1 MKMDEPQD
9 HRDER
14 ILILAPTGRD
24 AAMTV
29 RYLLEAGLRAEA
41 CDHIEALCDEAREG
55 TGMIFLTG
63 EALTTEALR
72 CLVELLA
79 QQPAWSDIPFVVL
92 TSGGGETPANTEAL
106 AALSE
111 AGNVT
116 LIERPVRL
124 MTLMSTVRAALRAR
138 QRQYEVRAHLA
149 AEWRAKQ
156 ALEQSEEKYRG
167 LLENA
172 NDIIYSHDLQGN
184 YLTINRACAEVTGY
198 TREEILGGLNIAQVV
213 VPEHL
218 ELAKR
223 MTELKLRD
231 PSPTVYEIDINTKDG
246 RRLTLEVSTRVSQRE
261 GHGTIIEG
269 IARDVTERK
278 RAEEAVR
285 ESERQLRTLANA
297 VPLLAWMA
305 EPDGHIFWYNQR
317 WYDYTGTRPEE
328 MRGWGW
334 QSVHNPEVLPLVL
347 ERWRA
352 SIMSGEPFEME
363 FPLKSAGGEF
373 RSFLTRVTPLR
384 DEQGR
389 VVRWFGTNTDVEE
402 LRRALKQAED
412 ANRMKDEFLATLSHE
427 LRTPLTSILGWA
439 RMLSNRQLDEANTAR
454 ALETIERNAK
464 AQSQLIEDILDV
476 SRVITGKLRLEV
488 QSIDLAAV
496 IESSIDAVLP
506 AAEAKGIRLQRVLD
520 SGASMVSGD
529 PARLQQVIW
538 NLLSNAIK
546 FTPRDGR
553 VQVKLERI
561 NSHVEIIVRDD
572 GQGIS
577 PDVLPFIFE
586 RFRQADSTMTRA
598 HGGLGL
604 GLAIVRHLV
613 EMHGGT
619 VEVESAGEGLGATF
633 TVKLPLVV
641 VRSFNARRASDAER
655 VHPTAS
661 NGSPF
666 NCPPEL
672 DGLRLLVV
680 DDEEDT
686 RTLLK
691 MVLEKCGASVTTVSS
706 AREAIAALKRTRP
719 HVLISDLGMPE
730 EDGYALIK
738 KVRALPEEEG
748 GKTPSA
754 ALTAYARVE
763 DRMKVLRSGFQIHIP
778 KPVEPAELVA
788 VVANLA
794 GRILK

>member
-1 MKMDEPQD
+1 MKMAEPQD
-9 HRDER
+9 NRDDR
-14 ILILAPTGRD
+14 ILILAPIGRD
-24 AAMTV
+24 ATLTA
-29 RYLLEAGLRAEA
+29 RYFLDAGLRAEA
-41 CDHIEALCDEAREG
+41 CDHIEELCEKMREG
-55 TGMIFLTG
+55 AGMIFLTG
-63 EALTTEALR
+63 EALTFGAMR
-72 CLVELLA
+72 CLVESLA
-79 QQPAWSDIPFVVL
+79 EQPAWSDIPLIVL
-92 TSGGGETPANTEAL
+92 TSGGGETPINTEVL

-124 MTLMSTVRAALRAR
+124 MTLMSAVRSALRAR
-138 QRQYEVRAHLA
+138 HRQYDVR
-149 AEWRAKQ
+149 
-156 ALEQSEEKYRG
+156 
-167 LLENA
+167 
-172 NDIIYSHDLQGN
+172 
-184 YLTINRACAEVTGY
+184 
-198 TREEILGGLNIAQVV
+198 
-213 VPEHL
+213 EHL
-218 ELAKR
+218 EA
-223 MTELKLRD
+223 E
-231 PSPTVYEIDINTKDG
+231 
-246 RRLTLEVSTRVSQRE
+246 RRSKKALEESE
-261 GHGTIIEG
+261 
-269 IARDVTERK
+269 A
-278 RAEEAVR
+278 AVR
-285 ESERQLRTLANA
+285 ESERQLHTLINA
-297 VPLLAWMA
+297 LPLLAWMA

-317 WYDYTGTRPEE
+317 WYDYTGTTPQE
-328 MRGWGW
+328 MEGWGW
-334 QSVHNPEVLPLVL
+334 QSVHDPEILPRVL

-352 SIMSGEPFEME
+352 SITSGELFEME
-363 FPLKSAGGEF
+363 FPLKSADGEF
-373 RSFLTRVTPLR
+373 RSFLTRVTPFR
-384 DEQGR
+384 DEHGR
-389 VVRWFGTNTDVEE
+389 VVRWFGTNTDVED

-439 RMLSNRQLDEANTAR
+439 RMLTAKQLDEANTAR

-488 QSIDLAAV
+488 QPVDLTEV

-506 AAEAKGIRLQRVLD
+506 AAEAKGIRIQRVLD
-520 SGASMVSGD
+520 SGASMVAGD
-529 PARLQQVIW
+529 PRRLQQVIW

-561 NSHVEIIVRDD
+561 SSHVEIVVADN

-577 PDVLPFIFE
+577 PDVLPFVFE
-586 RFRQADSTMTRA
+586 RFRQADSTTTRA

-619 VEVESAGEGLGATF
+619 VEVESLGEGHGSTF
-633 TVKLPLVV
+633 TVKLPLVAM
-641 VRSFNARRASDAER
+641 RSLDVRRASDAER

-691 MVLEKCGASVTTVSS
+691 TVLEKCGASVITVTS
-706 AREAIAALKRTRP
+706 AHEALAALKELRP
-719 HVLISDLGMPE
+719 DVLISDLGMPE
-730 EDGYALIK
+730 VDGYDLIK
-738 KVRALPEEEG
+738 KVRALAEEEG
-748 GKTPSA
+748 GQTPSA
-754 ALTAYARVE
+754 ALTAYARLE

>member
-1 MKMDEPQD
+1 MYEPQD
-9 HRDER
+9 NRDER
-14 ILILAPTGRD
+14 ILILAPIGRD
-24 AAMTV
+24 AAMTA
-29 RYLLEAGLRAEA
+29 RHLQEAGLRSEV
-41 CDHIEALCDEAREG
+41 CVDIEEVCEEARAG
-55 TGMIFLTG
+55 VGMIFLTG
-63 EALTTEALR
+63 EALTFEAMQCLR
-72 CLVELLA
+72 ESLA
-79 QQPAWSDIPFVVL
+79 GQPAWSDIPLVVL
-92 TSGGGETPANTEAL
+92 TSGDSETPANTGML
-106 AALSE
+106 AALGE

-124 MTLMSTVRAALRAR
+124 MTLMSAVKSALRAR
-138 QRQYEVRAHLA
+138 QRQYDVREHLA
-149 AEWRAKQ
+149 AERRAKE
-156 ALEQSEEKYRG
+156 ALGGSEQRLRIALDAAQLGTWQLDLATNHMECTPRCAANFG
-167 LLENA
+167 LPADGEFTYEQLIGIVHPA
-172 NDIIYSHDLQGN
+172 DRD
-184 YLTINRACAEVTGY
+184 RVRAEVERALAERDLYQAEYRVIWDDGSLHWITASGRANY
-198 TREEILGGLNIAQVV
+198 TAGGEPYNMVGITLDIT
-213 VPEHL
+213 EH
-218 ELAKR
+218 
-223 MTELKLRD
+223 
-231 PSPTVYEIDINTKDG
+231 
-246 RRLTLEVSTRVSQRE
+246 
-261 GHGTIIEG
+261 
-269 IARDVTERK
+269 K

-285 ESERQLRTLANA
+285 ESEIQLRTLANA

-305 EPDGHIFWYNQR
+305 EPDGSIFWYNRR
-317 WYDYTGTRPEE
+317 WYDYTGTTPEA
-328 MRGWGW
+328 MHGWGW
-334 QSVHNPEVLPLVL
+334 QSVHDPEILPRVL
-347 ERWRA
+347 ERWSA
-352 SIMSGEPFEME
+352 SIANGEPFEME
-363 FPLKSAGGEF
+363 FPLKSTAGEF

-384 DEQGR
+384 DEDGR

-439 RMLSNRQLDEANTAR
+439 RMLGNGQLDEVNTAR
-454 ALETIERNAK
+454 ALETIQRNAK

-488 QSIDLAAV
+488 QPVDLTAL
-496 IESSIDAVLP
+496 IESSMDAVLP

-546 FTPRDGR
+546 FTPKGGR

-561 NSHVEIIVRDD
+561 NSHVEIIVTDD

-586 RFRQADSTMTRA
+586 RFRQADSTTTRT

-619 VEVESAGEGLGATF
+619 VEVESLGEGHGSTF
-633 TVKLPLVV
+633 TVKLPLVA
-641 VRSFNARRASDAER
+641 VRSLNVRRASDAER

-686 RTLLK
+686 RVVLK
-691 MVLEKCGASVTTVSS
+691 MVLEKCGASVITAST
-706 AREAIAALKRTRP
+706 AREALAALKETRP
-719 HVLISDLGMPE
+719 DVLISDLGMPE

-738 KVRALPEEEG
+738 KVRALSEEDG
-748 GKTPSA
+748 GNTPSA

-763 DRMKVLRSGFQIHIP
+763 DRMKVLRSGFQIHIS
-778 KPVEPAELVA
+778 KPVEPEELVA

-794 GRILK
+794 GRIRK

>member
-1 MKMDEPQD
+1 MDEPQD
-9 HRDER
+9 NRDER
-14 ILILAPTGRD
+14 ILILAPIGRD
-24 AAMTV
+24 AAMTA
-29 RYLLEAGLRAEA
+29 RHLQDAGLRAEA
-41 CDHIEALCDEAREG
+41 CGDIEELCKEARAG
-55 TGMIFLTG
+55 AGMIFLTG
-63 EALTTEALR
+63 EALTFEAME
-72 CLVELLA
+72 CLLESLA
-79 QQPAWSDIPFVVL
+79 GQPAWSDIPLVVL
-92 TSGGGETPANTEAL
+92 TSGGSETPVNTGIL
-106 AALSE
+106 AALGE

-124 MTLMSTVRAALRAR
+124 MTLMSAVKSALRAR
-138 QRQYEVRAHLA
+138 QRQYDVREHLA
-149 AEWRAKQ
+149 AERRSK
-156 ALEQSEEKYRG
+156 
-167 LLENA
+167 
-172 NDIIYSHDLQGN
+172 
-184 YLTINRACAEVTGY
+184 EV
-198 TREEILGGLNIAQVV
+198 
-213 VPEHL
+213 
-218 ELAKR
+218 
-223 MTELKLRD
+223 
-231 PSPTVYEIDINTKDG
+231 
-246 RRLTLEVSTRVSQRE
+246 LEVS
-261 GHGTIIEG
+261 
-269 IARDVTERK
+269 
-278 RAEEAVR
+278 EAAVG

-297 VPLLAWMA
+297 IPLLAWMA
-305 EPDGHIFWYNQR
+305 EPDGSIFWYNQQ
-317 WYDYTGTRPEE
+317 WYDYTGTTLDE
-328 MRGWGW
+328 MQGWGW
-334 QSVHNPEVLPLVL
+334 KSVHDPAILPRVM
-347 ERWRA
+347 ERWSA
-352 SIMSGEPFEME
+352 SIENGEPFEME
-363 FPLKSAGGEF
+363 FPLKSTAGEF

-384 DEQGR
+384 DEDGR

-402 LRRALKQAED
+402 LRSALKQAED

-439 RMLSNRQLDEANTAR
+439 RMLSGGQLSEAHTAR

-488 QSIDLAAV
+488 QPVDLTAL

-529 PARLQQVIW
+529 PARLQQVVW

-546 FTPRDGR
+546 FTPKDGR

-561 NSHVEIIVRDD
+561 DSHVEIIVTDN

-577 PDVLPFIFE
+577 PDVLPFVFE
-586 RFRQADSTMTRA
+586 RFRQADSTSTRA

-619 VEVESAGEGLGATF
+619 VEAESYGKDHGSAF
-633 TVKLPLVV
+633 TVKLPLVA
-641 VRSFNARRASDAER
+641 VRSLNVRRASDAER

-661 NGSPF
+661 NGSAF
-666 NCPPEL
+666 HCPPEL
-672 DGLRLLVV
+672 NGLRLLVV

-686 RTLLK
+686 RVLLK
-691 MVLEKCGASVTTVSS
+691 MVLEKCGAFVTTASS
-706 AREAIAALKRTRP
+706 AREAIAALKETRP
-719 HVLISDLGMPE
+719 DVLISDLGMPD

-738 KVRALPEEEG
+738 QVRALSEKDG
-748 GKTPSA
+748 GNTPSA

-794 GRILK
+794 GRIER

>member
-1 MKMDEPQD
+1 MAESQD
-9 HRDER
+9 NRDER

-24 AAMTV
+24 AEMTA
-29 RYLLEAGLRAEA
+29 RYLLEAGLRAET
-41 CDHIEALCDEAREG
+41 CGHIEELCEETREG
-55 TGMIFLTG
+55 AGMIFLTG
-63 EALTTEALR
+63 EALTSEAMR
-72 CLVELLA
+72 CLVESLA
-79 QQPAWSDIPFVVL
+79 QQPAWSDILLVVL

-106 AALSE
+106 AALGG

-124 MTLMSTVRAALRAR
+124 MTLMSAVRSALRAR
-138 QRQYEVRAHLA
+138 QRQYDVREHLA
-149 AEWRAKQ
+149 AERRSKE
-156 ALEQSEEKYRG
+156 ALELSE
-167 LLENA
+167 
-172 NDIIYSHDLQGN
+172 
-184 YLTINRACAEVTGY
+184 T
-198 TREEILGGLNIAQVV
+198 
-213 VPEHL
+213 
-218 ELAKR
+218 
-223 MTELKLRD
+223 M
-231 PSPTVYEIDINTKDG
+231 
-246 RRLTLEVSTRVSQRE
+246 
-261 GHGTIIEG
+261 
-269 IARDVTERK
+269 
-278 RAEEAVR
+278 VR
-285 ESERQLRTLANA
+285 ESARQLRTLVNA

-317 WYDYTGTRPEE
+317 WYDYTGTTPEA

-334 QSVHNPEVLPLVL
+334 QSVHDPEILPRVL
-347 ERWRA
+347 EHWRA
-352 SIMSGEPFEME
+352 SITSGEPFEMD
-363 FPLKSAGGEF
+363 FPLKSADGEF

-439 RMLSNRQLDEANTAR
+439 RLLSNRQLDETHTAI

-488 QSIDLAAV
+488 QSVNLTAV
-496 IESSIDAVLP
+496 IESSINAVLP

-546 FTPRDGR
+546 FTPKNGR

-561 NSHVEIIVRDD
+561 NSHVEIIVTDD

-586 RFRQADSTMTRA
+586 RFRQADSTTTRA

-619 VEVESAGEGLGATF
+619 VEVESLGEGHGATF
-633 TVKLPLVV
+633 TVKLPLIV
-641 VRSFNARRASDAER
+641 VRSFNARRAGDAEQR

-691 MVLEKCGASVTTVSS
+691 TVLETCGAQVTTASS
-706 AREAIAALKRTRP
+706 AREAIAALKESRP
-719 HVLISDLGMPE
+719 DVLISDLGMPE

-738 KVRALPEEEG
+738 KVRALSQEDG
-748 GKTPSA
+748 GNTPSA

-778 KPVEPAELVA
+778 KPVEPAELIA

>member
-1 MKMDEPQD
+1 MDEFQD
-9 HRDER
+9 NRDER

-24 AAMTV
+24 AAMTR
-29 RYLLEAGLRAEA
+29 RYFLEAGLRAEA
-41 CDHIEALCDEAREG
+41 CNNVGELCEKMREG
-55 TGMIFLTG
+55 AGLIFLTG
-63 EALTTEALR
+63 EALTFEAMQ
-72 CLVELLA
+72 CLAESLA
-79 QQPAWSDIPFVVL
+79 KQPTWSDIPLVVL
-92 TSGGGETPANTEAL
+92 TSGGSETPANTEML
-106 AALSE
+106 AFLSE

-124 MTLMSTVRAALRAR
+124 MTLMSAIRSALRAR
-138 QRQYEVRAHLA
+138 QRQYDVRKHLA
-149 AEWRAKQ
+149 ADRHSKE
-156 ALEQSEEKYRG
+156 ALERSEAA
-167 LLENA
+167 L
-172 NDIIYSHDLQGN
+172 
-184 YLTINRACAEVTGY
+184 
-198 TREEILGGLNIAQVV
+198 
-213 VPEHL
+213 
-218 ELAKR
+218 
-223 MTELKLRD
+223 
-231 PSPTVYEIDINTKDG
+231 
-246 RRLTLEVSTRVSQRE
+246 
-261 GHGTIIEG
+261 
-269 IARDVTERK
+269 
-278 RAEEAVR
+278 R
-285 ESERQLRTLANA
+285 ESEWQLRTLVNA

-305 EPDGHIFWYNQR
+305 ETDGHIFWYNQR
-317 WYDYTGTRPEE
+317 WYDYTGTTPEE
-328 MRGWGW
+328 MQGWGW
-334 QSVHNPEVLPLVL
+334 QSVHDPEILPRVL

-352 SIMSGEPFEME
+352 SITSGEPFEME
-363 FPLKSAGGEF
+363 FPLKSSNGEF
-373 RSFLTRVTPLR
+373 RSFLTRVMPLR

-439 RMLSNRQLDEANTAR
+439 RMLSNGQVDEAHTAR

-488 QSIDLAAV
+488 QSVDVTAV

-520 SGASMVSGD
+520 SGASIVSGD
-529 PARLQQVIW
+529 PSRLQQIIW

-546 FTPRDGR
+546 FTPKNGR
-553 VQVKLERI
+553 VQIKLERI
-561 NSHVEIIVRDD
+561 NSHVEITVTDD

-586 RFRQADSTMTRA
+586 RFRQADSTTTRS

-619 VEVESAGEGLGATF
+619 VEVESLGEGHGSTF
-633 TVKLPLVV
+633 TVKLPLIV
-641 VRSFNARRASDAER
+641 VRSFNVRGVTDAER
-655 VHPTAS
+655 LHPTAS

-691 MVLEKCGASVTTVSS
+691 IVLEKCGAQVTTVSS
-706 AREAIAALKRTRP
+706 VREAIAALKESRP
-719 HVLISDLGMPE
+719 DVLISDIGMPE

-738 KVRALPEEEG
+738 EVRALPKEDG
-748 GKTPSA
+748 GQTPSA
-754 ALTAYARVE
+754 ALTAYARME

>member
-1 MKMDEPQD
+1 MDEPQVN
-9 HRDER
+9 RDER

-24 AAMTV
+24 AAMTA
-29 RYLLEAGLRAEA
+29 RYLREAGLRAET
-41 CDHIEALCDEAREG
+41 CDHIAQLCEETREG
-55 TGMIFLTG
+55 VGMIFLTG
-63 EALTTEALR
+63 EALTADALR
-72 CLVELLA
+72 CLVESLA
-79 QQPAWSDIPFVVL
+79 RQPAWSDIPLVVL
-92 TSGGGETPANTEAL
+92 TSGGGETPANTELL

-111 AGNVT
+111 TCNVT

-124 MTLMSTVRAALRAR
+124 MTLMSAVRSALRAR
-138 QRQYEVRAHLA
+138 QRQYDVREHLA
-149 AEWRAKQ
+149 AERRAKE
-156 ALEQSEEKYRG
+156 ALER
-167 LLENA
+167 
-172 NDIIYSHDLQGN
+172 
-184 YLTINRACAEVTGY
+184 
-198 TREEILGGLNIAQVV
+198 
-213 VPEHL
+213 
-218 ELAKR
+218 
-223 MTELKLRD
+223 
-231 PSPTVYEIDINTKDG
+231 
-246 RRLTLEVSTRVSQRE
+246 
-261 GHGTIIEG
+261 IE
-269 IARDVTERK
+269 A
-278 RAEEAVR
+278 AVR
-285 ESERQLRTLANA
+285 ESERQLRTLVNA

-305 EPDGHIFWYNQR
+305 EPDGRVFWYNQR
-317 WYDYTGTRPEE
+317 WYDYTGTTLEQ

-334 QSVHNPEVLPLVL
+334 QSVHDPEILPRVL

-352 SIMSGEPFEME
+352 SVTSGEPFEME
-363 FPLKSAGGEF
+363 FPLKSADGEF

-412 ANRMKDEFLATLSHE
+412 ANRLKDEFLATLSHE

-439 RMLSNRQLDEANTAR
+439 RMLSNGQLDEATTAR

-488 QSIDLAAV
+488 QPVDLATV

-529 PARLQQVIW
+529 PTRLRQVIW

-546 FTPRDGR
+546 FTPRSGR
-553 VQVKLERI
+553 VQVRLERI
-561 NSHVEIIVRDD
+561 NSHVEIIVADD

-586 RFRQADSTMTRA
+586 RFRQADSTTTRA

-619 VEVESAGEGLGATF
+619 VEVESPGEGLGATF
-633 TVKLPLVV
+633 CVKLPLAA
-641 VRSFNARRASDAER
+641 VRSFKTRRAREAER
-655 VHPTAS
+655 AHPTTS
-661 NGSPF
+661 DGSPF

-691 MVLEKCGASVTTVSS
+691 AVLEQCGASVTTVSS
-706 AREAIAALKRTRP
+706 AGEALVALKRSRP

-730 EDGYALIK
+730 EDGYTLIK
-738 KVRALPEEEG
+738 RVRALSEEEG
-748 GKTPSA
+748 GQTPSA

-763 DRMKVLRSGFQIHIP
+763 DRMKVLRSGFQIHIT

>member
-1 MKMDEPQD
+1 MYEPQD
-9 HRDER
+9 NRDER
-14 ILILAPTGRD
+14 ILILAPIGRD
-24 AAMTV
+24 AAMTA
-29 RYLLEAGLRAEA
+29 RHLRDAGLRAEA
-41 CDHIEALCDEAREG
+41 CGGIEELCEETRAG
-55 TGMIFLTG
+55 AGMIFLTG
-63 EALTTEALR
+63 EALTFEAMQCLR
-72 CLVELLA
+72 ESLA
-79 QQPAWSDIPFVVL
+79 GQPAWSDIPLVVL
-92 TSGGGETPANTEAL
+92 TSGGSETPANTGML
-106 AALSE
+106 AALGE
-111 AGNVT
+111 AGSVT

-124 MTLMSTVRAALRAR
+124 MTLMSAVKSALRAR
-138 QRQYEVRAHLA
+138 QRQYDVREHLA
-149 AEWRAKQ
+149 AERRAKE
-156 ALEQSEEKYRG
+156 ALGGSEQRLRIALDAAQLGTWQLDLATNNLECTPRCAANFG
-167 LLENA
+167 LPAGGE
-172 NDIIYSHDLQGN
+172 YSYEQLIGIVHPAD
-184 YLTINRACAEVTGY
+184 RDRVRAEVERALAERDLYQAEYRVIWDDGSLHWITASGRANY
-198 TREEILGGLNIAQVV
+198 TAGGEPYNMVGITLDIT
-213 VPEHL
+213 EH
-218 ELAKR
+218 
-223 MTELKLRD
+223 
-231 PSPTVYEIDINTKDG
+231 
-246 RRLTLEVSTRVSQRE
+246 
-261 GHGTIIEG
+261 
-269 IARDVTERK
+269 K

-285 ESERQLRTLANA
+285 ESEIQLRTLANA

-305 EPDGHIFWYNQR
+305 EPDGSIFWYNRR
-317 WYDYTGTRPEE
+317 WYDYTGTTPEA

-334 QSVHNPEVLPLVL
+334 QSVHDPEMLPRVL

-352 SIMSGEPFEME
+352 SIASGESFEME
-363 FPLKSAGGEF
+363 FPLKSSDGEF

-439 RMLSNRQLDEANTAR
+439 RMLGNGQLDEVNTAR
-454 ALETIERNAK
+454 ALETIQRNAK

-488 QSIDLAAV
+488 QPVDLTAL
-496 IESSIDAVLP
+496 IESSMDAVLP

-529 PARLQQVIW
+529 PARLQQVTW

-546 FTPRDGR
+546 FTSRGGR

-561 NSHVEIIVRDD
+561 NSHVEIIVTDD

-586 RFRQADSTMTRA
+586 RFRQADSTTTRT

-619 VEVESAGEGLGATF
+619 VEVESLGEGHGSTF
-633 TVKLPLVV
+633 TVKLPLVA
-641 VRSFNARRASDAER
+641 VRSLNVRRASDAER

-686 RTLLK
+686 RVVLK
-691 MVLEKCGASVTTVSS
+691 MVLEKCGASVITAST
-706 AREAIAALKRTRP
+706 AREALAALKETRP
-719 HVLISDLGMPE
+719 DVLISDLGMPE

-738 KVRALPEEEG
+738 KVRALSEEDG
-748 GKTPSA
+748 GNTPSA

-763 DRMKVLRSGFQIHIP
+763 DRMKVLRSGFQIHIS
-778 KPVEPAELVA
+778 KPVEPEELVA

-794 GRILK
+794 GRIRK

>member
-1 MKMDEPQD
+1 MKMAETQNN
-9 HRDER
+9 RDER

-24 AAMTV
+24 AAMTA
-29 RYLLEAGLRAEA
+29 RYLLEASLRAEA
-41 CDHIEALCDEAREG
+41 CASIEELCEKMLEG
-55 TGMIFLTG
+55 AGMIFMTG
-63 EALTTEALR
+63 EALTFQAMQ
-72 CLVELLA
+72 CLVSALA
-79 QQPAWSDIPFVVL
+79 QQPAWSDIPLIVL
-92 TSGGGETPANTEAL
+92 TSGGSETPANTEVL
-106 AALSE
+106 AALGE
-111 AGNVT
+111 TGNVT
-116 LIERPVRL
+116 LIERPVRV
-124 MTLMSTVRAALRAR
+124 MTLMSAVRAALRAR
-138 QRQYEVRAHLA
+138 HRQYDMREYLA
-149 AEWRAKQ
+149 AEERAKQ

-184 YLTINRACAEVTGY
+184 YLTINRACEEVTGY

-218 ELAKR
+218 DLAKR

-231 PSPTVYEIDINTKDG
+231 PSPTLYEIDIQTKAG
-246 RRLTLEVSTRVSQRE
+246 RRLTLEVSTRVSQRD
-261 GHGTIIEG
+261 GHAAIIEG
-269 IARDVTERK
+269 IARDVTER
-278 RAEEAVR
+278 RRVQEAVR
-285 ESERQLRTLANA
+285 ESEQQLRTLANA
-297 VPLLAWMA
+297 VPLLTWMA
-305 EPDGHIFWYNQR
+305 EPDGSIFWYNQR
-317 WYDYTGTRPEE
+317 WYDYTGTTPEE
-328 MRGWGW
+328 MLGWGW
-334 QSVHNPEVLPLVL
+334 QSVHHPEILPRVL
-347 ERWRA
+347 ELWRDC
-352 SIMSGEPFEME
+352 ITNGEPFEME
-363 FPLKSAGGEF
+363 YPLKSANGEF
-373 RSFLTRVTPLR
+373 RSFLTRITPLR

-402 LRRALKQAED
+402 LRGALKQAEE

-439 RMLSNRQLDEANTAR
+439 RMLSNGHLAEAETAR

-488 QSIDLAAV
+488 QPVDLAAV
-496 IESSIDAVLP
+496 IETSIDAVLP
-506 AAEAKGIRLQRVLD
+506 AVEAKGIRLQHVLD

-529 PARLQQVIW
+529 PSRLQQVIW

-546 FTPRDGR
+546 FTPRGGR

-561 NSHVEIIVRDD
+561 NSHVEITVSDD
-572 GQGIS
+572 GQGIGA
-577 PDVLPFIFE
+577 DVLPFIFE

-619 VEVESAGEGLGATF
+619 VEVESPGEGYGATF
-633 TVKLPLVV
+633 TVKLPLIV
-641 VRSFNARRASDAER
+641 VRSFKVGHASRAER
-655 VHPTAS
+655 VHPTSS
-661 NGSPF
+661 NVLPF
-666 NCPPEL
+666 DCPPEL

-691 MVLEKCGASVTTVSS
+691 VVLEQCGASVTTASS
-706 AREAIAALKRTRP
+706 VREAIAVLKESRP
-719 HVLISDLGMPE
+719 DVLISDLGMPE
-730 EDGYALIK
+730 EDGYSLIK
-738 KVRALPEEEG
+738 RVRALSEEDG

-754 ALTAYARVE
+754 ALTAYARAE

>member
-1 MKMDEPQD
+1 MYEPQD
-9 HRDER
+9 NRDER
-14 ILILAPTGRD
+14 ILILAPIGRD
-24 AAMTV
+24 AAMTA
-29 RYLLEAGLRAEA
+29 RHLQDAGLRAEA
-41 CDHIEALCDEAREG
+41 CGGIEELCEETRAG
-55 TGMIFLTG
+55 AGMIFLTG
-63 EALTTEALR
+63 EALTFEAMQCLR
-72 CLVELLA
+72 ESLA
-79 QQPAWSDIPFVVL
+79 GQPAWSDIPLVVL
-92 TSGGGETPANTEAL
+92 TSGGSEKPVNTGML
-106 AALSE
+106 AALGE
-111 AGNVT
+111 AGSVT

-124 MTLMSTVRAALRAR
+124 MTLMSAVKSALRAR
-138 QRQYEVRAHLA
+138 QRQYDVREHLA
-149 AEWRAKQ
+149 AE
-156 ALEQSEEKYRG
+156 
-167 LLENA
+167 
-172 NDIIYSHDLQGN
+172 
-184 YLTINRACAEVTGY
+184 
-198 TREEILGGLNIAQVV
+198 
-213 VPEHL
+213 
-218 ELAKR
+218 
-223 MTELKLRD
+223 
-231 PSPTVYEIDINTKDG
+231 
-246 RRLTLEVSTRVSQRE
+246 RRSKEALEVS
-261 GHGTIIEG
+261 
-269 IARDVTERK
+269 
-278 RAEEAVR
+278 EAAVG

-297 VPLLAWMA
+297 IPLLAWMA
-305 EPDGHIFWYNQR
+305 EPDGSIFWYNQQ
-317 WYDYTGTRPEE
+317 WYDYTGTTLDE
-328 MRGWGW
+328 MQGWGW
-334 QSVHNPEVLPLVL
+334 KSVHDPEMLPRVM
-347 ERWRA
+347 ERWSA
-352 SIMSGEPFEME
+352 SVASGEPFEME
-363 FPLKSAGGEF
+363 FPLKSTAGEF

-439 RMLSNRQLDEANTAR
+439 RMLGNGQLDEVNTAR
-454 ALETIERNAK
+454 ALETIQRNAK

-488 QSIDLAAV
+488 QPVDLTAL
-496 IESSIDAVLP
+496 IESSMNAVLP

-529 PARLQQVIW
+529 PSRLQQVIW

-546 FTPRDGR
+546 FTPKGGR

-561 NSHVEIIVRDD
+561 NSHVEIIVTDD

-586 RFRQADSTMTRA
+586 RFRQADSTTTRT

-619 VEVESAGEGLGATF
+619 VEVESLGEGHGSTF
-633 TVKLPLVV
+633 TVKLPLVA
-641 VRSFNARRASDAER
+641 VRSLNVRRASDAER

-661 NGSPF
+661 NGSTF

-686 RTLLK
+686 RVVLK
-691 MVLEKCGASVTTVSS
+691 MVLEKCGASVITAST
-706 AREAIAALKRTRP
+706 AREALAALKETRP
-719 HVLISDLGMPE
+719 DVLISDLGMPE

-738 KVRALPEEEG
+738 KVRALSEEDG
-748 GKTPSA
+748 GNTPSA

-763 DRMKVLRSGFQIHIP
+763 DRMKVLRSGFQIHIS
-778 KPVEPAELVA
+778 KPVEPEELVA

-794 GRILK
+794 GRIRK

>member
-1 MKMDEPQD
+1 MKSVKPQD
-9 HRDER
+9 NRDDR
-14 ILILAPTGRD
+14 ILILAPIGRD
-24 AAMTV
+24 AMMTA
-29 RYLLEAGLRAEA
+29 RYFLDAGLRAEP
-41 CDHIEALCDEAREG
+41 CDHIEELCEKMREG
-55 TGMIFLTG
+55 AGMIFLTG
-63 EALTTEALR
+63 EALTFVAMR
-72 CLVELLA
+72 CLVESLA
-79 QQPAWSDIPFVVL
+79 EQPAWSDIPLLVL
-92 TSGGGETPANTEAL
+92 TSGGGETPINTEVL
-106 AALSE
+106 AALGE

-124 MTLMSTVRAALRAR
+124 MTLISAVKSALRAR
-138 QRQYEVRAHLA
+138 HRQYDVR
-149 AEWRAKQ
+149 
-156 ALEQSEEKYRG
+156 
-167 LLENA
+167 
-172 NDIIYSHDLQGN
+172 
-184 YLTINRACAEVTGY
+184 
-198 TREEILGGLNIAQVV
+198 
-213 VPEHL
+213 EHL
-218 ELAKR
+218 EV
-223 MTELKLRD
+223 E
-231 PSPTVYEIDINTKDG
+231 
-246 RRLTLEVSTRVSQRE
+246 RRSKEALEES
-261 GHGTIIEG
+261 
-269 IARDVTERK
+269 
-278 RAEEAVR
+278 EATVR
-285 ESERQLRTLANA
+285 ESERQLHTLINA

-317 WYDYTGTRPEE
+317 WYDYTGTKPEE
-328 MRGWGW
+328 MKGWGW
-334 QSVHNPEVLPLVL
+334 QSVHDPKTLPRVL

-363 FPLKSAGGEF
+363 FPLKSANGEF
-373 RSFLTRVTPLR
+373 RSFLTRVEPLR
-384 DEQGR
+384 NEHGR
-389 VVRWFGTNTDVEE
+389 VVRWFGTNTDVED
-402 LRRALKQAED
+402 LRRALKQAEE

-439 RMLSNRQLDEANTAR
+439 RMLSAKQLDEANTAR
-454 ALETIERNAK
+454 ALETIERNAMV
-464 AQSQLIEDILDV
+464 QSQLIEDILDV
-476 SRVITGKLRLEV
+476 ARVVTGKLRLEV
-488 QSIDLAAV
+488 QPVDLTTI
-496 IESSIDAVLP
+496 IESSIDSVLP
-506 AAEAKGIRLQRVLD
+506 AVEAKGIRLQRALD

-529 PARLQQVIW
+529 PGRLQQIVW

-561 NSHVEIIVRDD
+561 DSHVEIVVADD
-572 GQGIS
+572 GQGIA

-586 RFRQADSTMTRA
+586 RFRQADSTTTRA

-619 VEVESAGEGLGATF
+619 VEVESLGEGHGSTF

-641 VRSFNARRASDAER
+641 VRSLDVRRMSDPGR

-661 NGSPF
+661 NGLPF

-672 DGLRLLVV
+672 DGLRLLIV

-686 RTLLK
+686 RILLK
-691 MVLEKCGASVTTVSS
+691 MVLEECGASVTTASS
-706 AREAIAALKRTRP
+706 AREAIAALKELRP
-719 HVLISDLGMPE
+719 DVLISDLGMPE

-738 KVRALPEEEG
+738 KVRALAEEDG
-748 GKTPSA
+748 GQTPSA

>member
-1 MKMDEPQD
+1 M
-9 HRDER
+9 
-14 ILILAPTGRD
+14 
-24 AAMTV
+24 
-29 RYLLEAGLRAEA
+29 
-41 CDHIEALCDEAREG
+41 
-55 TGMIFLTG
+55 
-63 EALTTEALR
+63 R
-72 CLVELLA
+72 CLVESLA
-79 QQPAWSDIPFVVL
+79 QQPAWSDIPLVVL

-106 AALSE
+106 AALGG

-124 MTLMSTVRAALRAR
+124 MTLMSAVRSALRAR
-138 QRQYEVRAHLA
+138 QRQYDVREHLA
-149 AEWRAKQ
+149 AERRSKE
-156 ALEQSEEKYRG
+156 ALELSE
-167 LLENA
+167 
-172 NDIIYSHDLQGN
+172 
-184 YLTINRACAEVTGY
+184 T
-198 TREEILGGLNIAQVV
+198 
-213 VPEHL
+213 
-218 ELAKR
+218 
-223 MTELKLRD
+223 M
-231 PSPTVYEIDINTKDG
+231 
-246 RRLTLEVSTRVSQRE
+246 
-261 GHGTIIEG
+261 
-269 IARDVTERK
+269 
-278 RAEEAVR
+278 VR
-285 ESERQLRTLANA
+285 ESARQLRTLVNA

-317 WYDYTGTRPEE
+317 WYDYTGTTPEA

-334 QSVHNPEVLPLVL
+334 QSVHDPEILPRVL
-347 ERWRA
+347 EHWRA
-352 SIMSGEPFEME
+352 SLSSGEPFEMD
-363 FPLKSAGGEF
+363 FPLKSADGEF

-427 LRTPLTSILGWA
+427 LRTPLTSILVWA
-439 RMLSNRQLDEANTAR
+439 RLLSNRQLDETHTAI

-488 QSIDLAAV
+488 QSVNLTAV
-496 IESSIDAVLP
+496 IESSINAVLP

-546 FTPRDGR
+546 FTPKNGR

-561 NSHVEIIVRDD
+561 NSHVEIIVTDD

-586 RFRQADSTMTRA
+586 RFRQADSTTTRA

-619 VEVESAGEGLGATF
+619 VEVESLGEGHGSTF
-633 TVKLPLVV
+633 TVKLPLIV
-641 VRSFNARRASDAER
+641 VRSFNTRRAGDAEQR

-691 MVLEKCGASVTTVSS
+691 TVLETCGAQVTTASS
-706 AREAIAALKRTRP
+706 AREAIAALKESRP
-719 HVLISDLGMPE
+719 DVLISDLGMPE

-738 KVRALPEEEG
+738 KVRALSQEDG
-748 GKTPSA
+748 GNTPSA

>member
-1 MKMDEPQD
+1 MAETQNN
-9 HRDER
+9 RDER

-24 AAMTV
+24 AAMTA
-29 RYLLEAGLRAEA
+29 RYLLEASLRAEA
-41 CDHIEALCDEAREG
+41 CDSIEELCEKMTEG
-55 TGMIFLTG
+55 AGMIFMTG
-63 EALTTEALR
+63 EALTFEAMQ
-72 CLVELLA
+72 CLVAALA
-79 QQPAWSDIPFVVL
+79 QQPAWSDIPLVVL
-92 TSGGGETPANTEAL
+92 TSGGSETPANTEVL
-106 AALSE
+106 AALGE
-111 AGNVT
+111 TGNVT
-116 LIERPVRL
+116 LIERPVRV
-124 MTLMSTVRAALRAR
+124 MTLMSAVRAALRAR
-138 QRQYEVRAHLA
+138 HRQYDVREYLA
-149 AEWRAKQ
+149 AEERAKQ
-156 ALEQSEEKYRG
+156 ALEQSEEKYRS

-184 YLTINRACAEVTGY
+184 YLTINRACEEVTGY

-218 ELAKR
+218 DLAKR
-223 MTELKLRD
+223 MTELKLLD
-231 PSPTVYEIDINTKDG
+231 PSPTLYEIDINTKDG
-246 RRLTLEVSTRVSQRE
+246 RRLTLEVSTRVSQRD
-261 GHGTIIEG
+261 GHDAIIEG

-278 RAEEAVR
+278 RVEEAVR
-285 ESERQLRTLANA
+285 ESEQQLRTLANA

-305 EPDGHIFWYNQR
+305 EPDGSIFWYNQR
-317 WYDYTGTRPEE
+317 WYDYTGTTPGE
-328 MRGWGW
+328 MLGWGW
-334 QSVHNPEVLPLVL
+334 QSIHDPDILPRVL
-347 ERWRA
+347 ELWRA
-352 SIMSGEPFEME
+352 SITSGEPFEME
-363 FPLKSAGGEF
+363 FPLKSAAGEF

-384 DEQGR
+384 DEHGR

-402 LRRALKQAED
+402 LRGALKQAEE

-439 RMLSNRQLDEANTAR
+439 RMLSNGQLAKAETTR

-488 QSIDLAAV
+488 QPVDLAEI
-496 IESSIDAVLP
+496 IESSIDGVLP
-506 AAEAKGIRLQRVLD
+506 AADAKGVRLQHVLD

-546 FTPRDGR
+546 FTPRGGR

-561 NSHVEIIVRDD
+561 NSHVEITVSDN
-572 GQGIS
+572 GQGIGA
-577 PDVLPFIFE
+577 DVLPFIFE

-619 VEVESAGEGLGATF
+619 VEVESDGEGQGATF
-633 TVKLPLVV
+633 IVKLPLIVL
-641 VRSFNARRASDAER
+641 RSFKIGHAGQAER
-655 VHPTAS
+655 VHPTS
-661 NGSPF
+661 GNNLPF
-666 NCPPEL
+666 DSPPEL
-672 DGLRLLVV
+672 NGLRLLVV

-686 RTLLK
+686 RILLK
-691 MVLEKCGASVTTVSS
+691 AVLEKCGASVTTAST
-706 AREAIAALKRTRP
+706 AREAIAVLKASRP
-719 HVLISDLGMPE
+719 DVLISDLGMPE
-730 EDGYALIK
+730 EDGYSLIK
-738 KVRALPEEEG
+738 RVRELSEEDG

-754 ALTAYARVE
+754 ALTAYARAE

-788 VVANLA
+788 VVATLA

>member
-1 MKMDEPQD
+1 MDEPQD
-9 HRDER
+9 NRDER

-24 AAMTV
+24 AEMTA
-29 RYLLEAGLRAEA
+29 RHLQAAGLRAEA
-41 CDHIEALCDEAREG
+41 CDRVDELCEEMRVGA
-55 TGMIFLTG
+55 GMIFLTG
-63 EALTTEALR
+63 EALTYETMR
-72 CLVELLA
+72 CLVESLA
-79 QQPAWSDIPFVVL
+79 QQPAWSDIPLVVL
-92 TSGGGETPANTEAL
+92 TSGGGETPANSEVL

-111 AGNVT
+111 ESNVT
-116 LIERPVRL
+116 FIERPVRL
-124 MTLMSTVRAALRAR
+124 MTLMSAVRSALRAR
-138 QRQYEVRAHLA
+138 QRQYDVRKHLA
-149 AEWRAKQ
+149 AEERAKQ
-156 ALEQSEEKYRG
+156 ALEGSE
-167 LLENA
+167 A
-172 NDIIYSHDLQGN
+172 AI
-184 YLTINRACAEVTGY
+184 
-198 TREEILGGLNIAQVV
+198 
-213 VPEHL
+213 
-218 ELAKR
+218 
-223 MTELKLRD
+223 
-231 PSPTVYEIDINTKDG
+231 
-246 RRLTLEVSTRVSQRE
+246 
-261 GHGTIIEG
+261 
-269 IARDVTERK
+269 
-278 RAEEAVR
+278 R
-285 ESERQLRTLANA
+285 ESERQLRRLVNA

-305 EPDGHIFWYNQR
+305 EPDGSIFWYNQR
-317 WYDYTGTRPEE
+317 WYDYTGTTPED

-334 QSVHNPEVLPLVL
+334 QSVHDPEILPRVL

-352 SIMSGEPFEME
+352 SIASGEPFEME
-363 FPLKSAGGEF
+363 FPLKSAAGEF

-412 ANRMKDEFLATLSHE
+412 VNRMKDEFLATLSHE

-439 RMLSNRQLDEANTAR
+439 RMLSNGQLDEANTAR

-476 SRVITGKLRLEV
+476 SRVITGKFRLEV
-488 QSIDLAAV
+488 QTVDLAAV

-520 SGASMVSGD
+520 SGGSMVSGD

-561 NSHVEIIVRDD
+561 NSHVEIIVTDD
-572 GQGIS
+572 GQGIN

-619 VEVESAGEGLGATF
+619 VEVESLGEGHGATF

-641 VRSFNARRASDAER
+641 VRSFNVRRASDVER

-686 RTLLK
+686 RALLK
-691 MVLEKCGASVTTVSS
+691 TVLEKCGASVTTASS
-706 AREAIAALKRTRP
+706 AREAMAALKESRP
-719 HVLISDLGMPE
+719 DVLISD
-730 EDGYALIK
+730 
-738 KVRALPEEEG
+738 
-748 GKTPSA
+748 
-754 ALTAYARVE
+754 
-763 DRMKVLRSGFQIHIP
+763 
-778 KPVEPAELVA
+778 
-788 VVANLA
+788 
-794 GRILK
+794 